1 MVILDTMK
9 VAVIGQGYV
18 GLTVSIGAIS
28 AGHQVV
34 GIDLSETV
42 IQGLKGGISH
52 IEGILDHEV
61 SKATSSGKFHP
72 TSSYDLVEPCDLVV
86 IAVPT
91 PLNDL
96 GAPDL
101 SLLQSAS
108 ESLGKVLKRPT
119 LIISESTS
127 HPGTLREII
136 KPLIEKNSNLE
147 HQYAVSPE
155 RVDPGN
161 KKYSTKNTPRI
172 VGGLSDKAR
181 DLAVAFY
188 RTFCDE
194 VIPVSSAEV
203 AEVAKLFEN
212 TFRFVNIGLVNEFCQ
227 IMAAMNIPA
236 DEVLKAAA
244 SKPYGFMPF
253 HPNLGIGG
261 HCIPVDPLYLQARA
275 KEFGLSSK
283 YIAISEEINEEM
295 PKYVAES
302 LIAQT
307 GAIKDKRVL
316 VVGVSYKADIADTR
330 ESPAKAFI
338 DHLREAGGEVFW
350 HDPIVR
356 TWNGESSSAI
366 SDNYDLAVVL
376 VAHSGFA
383 MKGWKSGPIF
393 TINSHPEFPDWK
405 PLISPRLNK

>member
-1 MVILDTMK
+1 M
-9 VAVIGQGYV
+9 IGQGYV
-18 GLTVSIGAIS
+18 GLSISMGAS
-28 AGHQVV
+28 SVGHQVV
-34 GIDLSETV
+34 GVDLSESV
-42 IQGLKGGISH
+42 IQGLKSGKSH
-52 IEGILDHEV
+52 IEGILDQEI
-61 SKATSSGKFHP
+61 SRAISAGIFNPS
-72 TSSYDLVEPCDLVV
+72 SSYDLVETCDVV
-86 IAVPT
+86 VLAVPT
-91 PLNDL
+91 PLDGS

-101 SLLQSAS
+101 SPLQSAS
-108 ESLGKVLKRPT
+108 ESLGKILKRPT
-119 LIISESTS
+119 LIINESTS

-136 KPLIEKNSNLE
+136 KPLIEKNSNVE
-147 HQYAVSPE
+147 HQYTVSPE

-161 KKYSTKNTPRI
+161 KKYSAKNTPRI

-227 IMAAMNIPA
+227 IMAAMDIPA

-253 HPNLGIGG
+253 HPNLGVGG
-261 HCIPVDPLYLQARA
+261 HCIPVDPLYLQERA

-295 PKYVAES
+295 PKYVAKS
-302 LIAQT
+302 LIAQA
-307 GAIKDKRVL
+307 GGIKNKRVL

-330 ESPAKAFI
+330 ESPAEAFI
-338 DHLREAGGEVFW
+338 GHLRKAGGKVFW
-350 HDPIVR
+350 HDPIVS

-366 SDNYDLAVVL
+366 SDTYDLAVVL

-393 TINSHPEFPDWK
+393 AVNSHPEFPDWK
-405 PLISPRLNK
+405 SLISPRLDK